1 LFVQANYDNVLKP
14 ELSKNMGEFL
24 PNLTRCEV
32 DASHWALTQKPEE
45 VNAIVRNWL
54 EKQGFTVKSSL

>member
-1 LFVQANYDNVLKP
+1 VQANYDNVLKP
-14 ELSKNMGEFL
+14 EMSKNMGEFL
-24 PNLTRCEV
+24 PNLTRGEV